1 MSYLRF
7 RPLFQTQIT
16 PVSFLKNLSQCR
28 WLNIHEY
35 QSKYLM
41 DKFGVNT
48 QKWKL
53 ATTPEE
59 AEKVAKELAAKE
71 LVVKAQIHAGGRGK
85 GTFDNGFKGGVHLC
99 KTPKEAR
106 ELASK
111 MLGHKLVT
119 HQTGGDGVLVSKV
132 MIAESLNFSHE
143 QEKYFAI
150 LLDRAS
156 QGPVLVGSPDGGV
169 DIEAVAQK
177 TPDRIFRQPVDINKG
192 VEKNKLVDFAKKLGF
207 KNVSVAATQMECLYK
222 LFISCDATQ
231 VEVNPFVELQKDG
244 TDQAYCVDAK
254 INFDDNAA
262 FRQKEIFFFP

>member
-1 MSYLRF
+1 MF
-7 RPLFQTQIT
+7 FKKQIYHII
-16 PVSFLKNLSQCR
+16 
-28 WLNIHEY
+28 NI
-35 QSKYLM
+35 S
-41 DKFGVNT
+41 
-48 QKWKL
+48 
-53 ATTPEE
+53 
-59 AEKVAKELAAKE
+59 
-71 LVVKAQIHAGGRGK
+71 
-85 GTFDNGFKGGVHLC
+85 
-99 KTPKEAR
+99 PKEAR

-207 KNVSVAATQMECLYK
+207 KNVSVVSTK
-222 LFISCDATQ
+222 LQI
-231 VEVNPFVELQKDG
+231 EKEKK
-244 TDQAYCVDAK
+244 K
-254 INFDDNAA
+254 IKP
-262 FRQKEIFFFP
+262 QFFSN